1 MGSAVTAMA
10 GVRHLLVASNFL
22 FFLFFS
28 VDGDGLW
35 GRQCVSSEMCMK
47 PWSHCA
53 RHKGI
58 TFADGECRL
67 NVWVWVVIV
76 LGSILI
82 LSVQACVCCCLFCYE
97 GCMSAPSVVRPPTI
111 DVGLQTEECRQE
123 YEYYHT
129 YAQIHPEEEDDRLE
143 RQETQV

>member
-1 MGSAVTAMA
+1 MGTSILSVLPVTSMD
-10 GVRHLLVASNFL
+10 GVRLNEWVLVA
-22 FFLFFS
+22 
-28 VDGDGLW
+28 
-35 GRQCVSSEMCMK
+35 
-47 PWSHCA
+47 
-53 RHKGI
+53 
-58 TFADGECRL
+58 
-67 NVWVWVVIV
+67 IV

-82 LSVQACVCCCLFCYE
+82 LSVTACVCCCLFC
-97 GCMSAPSVVRPPTI
+97 CMSEPSVVRPPTI